1 MTNVPLCA
9 PALASKLDARIM
21 NDNQSLPLVHWG
33 LDRWPFR
40 SVPKANQLYP
50 TAAFAEALARIEYLV
65 EGRRRLGALLG
76 EQGVGKSLLLQ
87 AAARQLGRQGR
98 AAVLV
103 DATGITSRELAW
115 QVAGGL
121 GAAPSDEADTQRL
134 WRQIADRVVENR
146 LQQLHTVL
154 LVDEAGLAGPDV
166 LTQFARLT
174 RLDTS
179 PAARWTIV
187 LAAAPE
193 QTVLWNAALRDLV
206 DLRIDLVA
214 WSEDDTI
221 GYVQM
226 ALVEAGRLE
235 PLFDDDALSTL
246 HTLTRGVPRQVARL
260 ADFALLAGAGA
271 GLATIDAA
279 TVEAAHEEISWPAE
293 AAAY

>member
-1 MTNVPLCA
+1 
-9 PALASKLDARIM
+9 M

-40 SVPKANQLYP
+40 SVPKVNQLYP

-65 EGRRRLGALLG
+65 DGRRRLGVLLG

-98 AAVLV
+98 AVVLV

-115 QVAGGL
+115 QVAGGF
-121 GAAPSDEADTQRL
+121 GAAPNEDADVQRL
-134 WRQIADRVVENR
+134 WRLIADRVVENR
-146 LQQLHTVL
+146 LQQVHTVL

-166 LTQFARLT
+166 LTQLTRLT
-174 RLDTS
+174 RLDAS
-179 PAARWTIV
+179 PAARWTMV

-193 QTVLWNAALRDLV
+193 QTSLWSRALRDLV

-214 WSEDDTI
+214 WNAEDTI

-226 ALVEAGRLE
+226 ALVEAGRTE
-235 PLFDDDALSTL
+235 PLFDDEALSTL
-246 HTLTRGVPRQVARL
+246 HSLTRGVPRQVARL

-271 GLATIDAA
+271 GITSIDAA
-279 TVEAAHEEISWPAE
+279 TVEVAHEEISWPTE

>member
-1 MTNVPLCA
+1 
-9 PALASKLDARIM
+9 M

-40 SVPKANQLYP
+40 SAPKVNQLYP

-65 EGRRRLGALLG
+65 DGRRRLGVLLG

-98 AAVLV
+98 AVVLV

-115 QVAGGL
+115 QVAGGF
-121 GAAPSDEADTQRL
+121 GAAPNEDADVQRL
-134 WRQIADRVVENR
+134 WRLIADRVVENR
-146 LQQLHTVL
+146 LQQVHTVL

-166 LTQFARLT
+166 LTQLTRLT
-174 RLDTS
+174 RLDAS
-179 PAARWTIV
+179 PAARWTMV

-193 QTVLWNAALRDLV
+193 QTSLWSRALRDLV

-214 WSEDDTI
+214 WNAEDTI

-226 ALVEAGRLE
+226 ALVEAGRTE
-235 PLFDDDALSTL
+235 PLFDDEALSTL
-246 HTLTRGVPRQVARL
+246 HSLTRGVPRQVARL

-271 GLATIDAA
+271 GITSIDAA
-279 TVEAAHEEISWPAE
+279 TVEVAHEEISWPTE